1 MKIGLLWGFRGQG
14 TEVVIAIDPGVVTVV
29 PMDSNGVTA
38 NGFDGLHLQLRL
50 KHFQRICV
58 GRPFLGRSAMRAGAG
73 GAGAFAAKECQREG
87 GVNAVD
93 PVDFNSFR
101 FADGDVFGF
110 GLGIGHVS

>member
-14 TEVVIAIDPGVVTVV
+14 TEVVIAIDPGVVAVV

-50 KHFQRICV
+50 KHFQRICI
-58 GRPFLGRSAMRAGAG
+58 GLPFLGRRAMGSGAV
-73 GAGAFAAKECQREG
+73 GAGAFAAKEFEGEG

-93 PVDFNSFR
+93 PVDFNPLGL
-101 FADGDVFGF
+101 ADGDVFGF
-110 GLGIGHVS
+110 GLRIGH